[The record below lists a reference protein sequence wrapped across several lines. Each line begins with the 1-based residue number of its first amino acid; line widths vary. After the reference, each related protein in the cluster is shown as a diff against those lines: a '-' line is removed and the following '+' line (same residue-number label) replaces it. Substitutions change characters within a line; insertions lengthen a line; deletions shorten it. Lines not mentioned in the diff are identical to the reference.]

1 MLELVA
7 LVLFVTVIVLGYI
20 NYQFRQQIKELN
32 ENKTEL
38 RNSVKS
44 LTQKLDLQLKSNERQ
59 ITSIKNLEAELSN
72 SKAIQEKLEIAL
84 NEHKQNTQNENVVQT
99 ALYDVAHD
107 PLLVVN
113 PKQQIIKANQQATTT
128 FELDN
133 FSVQKLGDID
143 PTGTLSMMV
152 EQALINHEDTF
163 EEQLTIGERTY
174 RVGALVKSHEDTPY
188 VGLSLQDITQLIRLN
203 RARRDMVANISHEL
217 RTPIANIRLT
227 IDGLFHDQDKPK
239 RKDSISSLKLIAQE
253 TDNLLWLVQ
262 EMADLSMI
270 ESGQAIVRLVEVSLA
285 TVVDEAI
292 ARLENQSQA
301 YDVKIVKHIPE
312 KIFVLCDRDLI
323 QRVIVNLL
331 HNGLKWSPKK
341 DAITISAAEEDEE
354 VIISVLDN
362 GPGVPEDQVDR
373 IFERF
378 YQTDASRSGQDG
390 TGLGLAICRH
400 IVQAHG
406 GRVWAEDN
414 ANGAG
419 GRFRFTLLNVK
430 LDEEHESDTISNN
443 NDANPA

>member
-1 MLELVA
+1 MLELA
-7 LVLFVTVIVLGYI
+7 TLTLFVVACVLGYI
-20 NYQFRQQIKELN
+20 NLQLRQQHSQFDQTK
-32 ENKTEL
+32 KTL
-38 RNSVKS
+38 RDSVS
-44 LTQKLDLQLKSNERQ
+44 NLTQKLDLQVKSNERQ
-59 ITSIKNLEAELSN
+59 ITHIKALETDLYEANARHQQLVTELR
-72 SKAIQEKLEIAL
+72 E
-84 NEHKQNTQNENVVQT
+84 QNTQLRHQQVIQST
-99 ALYDVAHD
+99 LSDVAHD

-113 PKQQIIKANQQATTT
+113 THQQIIAANSAAK
-128 FELDN
+128 LN
-133 FSVQKLGDID
+133 FALSDIPEKSLQDID
-143 PTGTLSMMV
+143 PTSTLGMMV
-152 EQALINHEDTF
+152 EQALENYEDTF
-163 EEQLTIGERTY
+163 EEQFTIGEYTY
-174 RVGALVKSHEDTPY
+174 RARALVMSFEQTNY

-270 ESGQAIVRLVEVSLA
+270 ESGQAIVRLVEVSLV

-301 YDVKIVKHIPE
+301 YNVKIVKHIPE
-312 KIFVLCDRDLI
+312 KIYVLCDRDLI

-331 HNGLKWSPKK
+331 HNGLKWSPQK
-341 DAITISAAEEDEE
+341 DAITISAAEEDDE

-406 GRVWAEDN
+406 GRIWAEDN
-414 ANGAG
+414 SNGAG

-430 LDEEHESDTISNN
+430 FDEPQQDEVISDNHTA
-443 NDANPA
+443 DLP